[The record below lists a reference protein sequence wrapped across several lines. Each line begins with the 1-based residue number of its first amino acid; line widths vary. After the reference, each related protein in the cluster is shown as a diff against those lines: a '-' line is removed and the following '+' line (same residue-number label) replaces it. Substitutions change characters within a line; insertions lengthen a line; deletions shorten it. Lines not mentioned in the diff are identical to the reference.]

1 MLSNHYFCLGDGTGF
16 FDNKEEY
23 NEIKTGR
30 FFYEKNPIVRIGNDV
45 RIGERSII
53 FSGVNICD
61 GAIVYPGSVVDSDV
75 EAFTIVAG
83 NPAKVIG
90 KRFPC
95 TVEKMIE
102 RSNWY
107 RKDLAKVFQNGRK
120 NYLNTDYYTEK
131 LCEFDGLPEL
141 KNNCVEI
148 DTIRASVREFDYK
161 IAVVGPSHVSNW
173 VNLISSKK
181 TPEVPFFLFGSSGLS
196 IHGNTLDA
204 ILELLIHEH
213 GMDVAL
219 MVPDFRIGNACLVS
233 ADGTQNALFIDPML
247 IGDKFDQKIFHM
259 SLSKLDKLVQR
270 YREKIKFI
278 FWCLYG
284 REQLNKQKG
293 KYVYEKEVYRHPVWN
308 YSELLDR
315 YKENV
320 IDISDLGEKIIE
332 ITEPERM

>member
-1 MLSNHYFCLGDGTGF
+1 M
-16 FDNKEEY
+16 
-23 NEIKTGR
+23 
-30 FFYEKNPIVRIGNDV
+30 
-45 RIGERSII
+45 
-53 FSGVNICD
+53 
-61 GAIVYPGSVVDSDV
+61 
-75 EAFTIVAG
+75 
-83 NPAKVIG
+83 
-90 KRFPC
+90 
-95 TVEKMIE
+95 
-102 RSNWY
+102 
-107 RKDLAKVFQNGRK
+107 
-120 NYLNTDYYTEK
+120 
-131 LCEFDGLPEL
+131 
-141 KNNCVEI
+141 
-148 DTIRASVREFDYK
+148 
-161 IAVVGPSHVSNW
+161 
-173 VNLISSKK
+173 
-181 TPEVPFFLFGSSGLS
+181 S

-204 ILELLIHEH
+204 ILELLIHKH

-332 ITEPERM
+332 ITEPDGTIHPIPAGYEYLTSKIKEELNLAIS